1 LLSFKTTKENK
12 VEKKKTETAKTS
24 NPAPTAKARVKK
36 IAEKVAIE
44 DKKLKTAPKT
54 KLSKSNLKLIEGI
67 GPKLESILNEAGI
80 LTFDQLA
87 KAKPAKIKT
96 ILETAGPRY
105 KMHDPTSWSKQAKLA
120 AANKMEELKA
130 LQAELKGGKATK

>member
-1 LLSFKTTKENK
+1 
-12 VEKKKTETAKTS
+12 
-24 NPAPTAKARVKK
+24 VKK
-36 IAEKVAIE
+36 IAENVAIE